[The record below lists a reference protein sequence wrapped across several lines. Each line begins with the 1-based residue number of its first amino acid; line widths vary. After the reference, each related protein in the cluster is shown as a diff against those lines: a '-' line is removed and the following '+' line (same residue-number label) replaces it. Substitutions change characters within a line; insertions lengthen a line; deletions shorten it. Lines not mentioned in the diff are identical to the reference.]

1 MKLTHIHA
9 RNFLGIRA
17 ADISPATPVTL
28 VCGPNGAGKSSIQE
42 AVRMALAGESVRVG
56 LKKEYGQL
64 LHDGTESGSIVIS
77 MGPQSNSVA
86 LPSGKVTQGIPADPR
101 LPFVLD
107 AQRFAHLDVKE
118 RRAFLF
124 DLMGIKIGTD
134 QVRER
139 LAARGCD
146 TKKAEA
152 VLPMVRAG
160 FEAAAKEAQ
169 LKATAAKGAWRAITN
184 ETYGSV
190 KAADW
195 VAPAPTGG
203 PADEDLAATIAECE
217 ADIAE
222 ASGSAGDLQRQLG
235 EIDAA
240 ARQRA
245 HRDRQIADLAGKADQ
260 LPKAQES
267 VARAQAELDAFRP
280 KVEALR
286 AAAGGKVA
294 GIPCSCP
301 ECGAMLLFL
310 AGQLAKYEPTQA
322 DPEAAA
328 RLPEY
333 ERSLKVL
340 ENALKSRAAERD
352 AADAAAKQLE
362 LLRKDAA
369 ADSVDAEGELRTK
382 IEGELAILQSAI
394 GKVSEELEAARAARR
409 AIAQAAEQTAKAAQH
424 HADVVAWEALADA
437 FGPSGI
443 PAELL
448 SEALDPINER
458 LAAAAAES
466 EWMRIGIGADMAITG
481 DGGRPYA
488 LFSESEKWRAD
499 ALLAEA
505 ISRLTGMRLLVL
517 DRADVLIGAERD
529 RLFWWLDDLAAA
541 GEIDTALVFM
551 SLKAPPG
558 ALPESITA
566 YWIEDHQVG
575 SIKEAA

>member
-1 MKLTHIHA
+1 MKLTNIHI

-17 ADISPATPVTL
+17 ADLELTTPVTL
-28 VCGPNGAGKSSIQE
+28 ICGPNGAGKSSVQE
-42 AVRMALAGESVRVG
+42 AVRLALAGESVRVG
-56 LKKEYGQL
+56 LKKEFGQL

-77 MGPQSNSVA
+77 VGPQSNSVA
-86 LPSGKVTQGIPADPR
+86 LPSGKATQGIPADPR
-101 LPFVLD
+101 LPFLLD
-107 AQRFAHLDVKE
+107 AQRFAHMDVKE

-146 TKKAEA
+146 TKKVEA

-169 LKATAAKGAWRAITN
+169 MKATAAKGAWRAITN

-195 VAPAPTGG
+195 VAPAPAGG
-203 PADEDLAATIAECE
+203 PAPEDLAATIAECE

-222 ASGSAGDLQRQLG
+222 ASGSVGDLQRQLG

-294 GIPCSCP
+294 GMPCACP

-340 ENALKSRAAERD
+340 ENALKSRTAERD

-369 ADSVDAEGELRTK
+369 ADSGDTDDELRTK
-382 IEGELAILQSAI
+382 IEAELAILKSAI
-394 GKVSEELEAARAARR
+394 GKVSEELEAARTARG

-424 HADVVAWEALADA
+424 HADVVAWEALAEA
-437 FGPSGI
+437 LGPGGI
-443 PAELL
+443 PGELL
-448 SEALDPINER
+448 AEALDPINER
-458 LAAAAAES
+458 LSAAANES
-466 EWMRIGIGADMAITG
+466 EWMRIGIEADMTITA

-488 LFSESEKWRAD
+488 LLSESEKWRAD
-499 ALLAEA
+499 AMIAEA
-505 ISRLTGMRLLVL
+505 IACLTGLRLLVL

-529 RLFWWLDDLAAA
+529 RLFWWLDDLAAD
-541 GEIDTALVFM
+541 GSIDTALIFM
-551 SLKAPPG
+551 SLKAPPSG
-558 ALPESITA
+558 LPESVQA
-566 YWIEDHQVG
+566 FWVANQQAG
-575 SIKEAA
+575 NLGEAA